1 MTALG
6 VHDGDFKHFD
16 SGVSAVTLAGGCT
29 YHRMIPAT
37 EGEHAIRWFIYD
49 PSVIFSHEMQFK
61 VHTHQHKQ
69 HTTMCYPSCLVF
81 EHYHYFISI
90 SNYQLMLQSSVW
102 NPSRRSRRRSTSH
115 GPNVHQPPQTHD
127 SQPRD
132 TAKREARAVSLVDIQ
147 FWPIHSS
154 RQC

>member
-16 SGVSAVTLAGGCT
+16 SGVSAVTLAGGCA
-29 YHRMIPAT
+29 YHRMIP
-37 EGEHAIRWFIYD
+37 
-49 PSVIFSHEMQFK
+49 
-61 VHTHQHKQ
+61 HTHQHK

-102 NPSRRSRRRSTSH
+102 NQVRKV
-115 GPNVHQPPQTHD
+115 GE
-127 SQPRD
+127 
-132 TAKREARAVSLVDIQ
+132 EARRMDNNVLHPKPLSKCTSTT
-147 FWPIHSS
+147 PNT
-154 RQC
+154 